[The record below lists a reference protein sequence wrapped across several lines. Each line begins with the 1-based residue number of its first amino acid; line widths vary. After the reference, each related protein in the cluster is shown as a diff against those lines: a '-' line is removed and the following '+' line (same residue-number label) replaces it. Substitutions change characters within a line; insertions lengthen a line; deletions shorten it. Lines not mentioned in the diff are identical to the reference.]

1 MNEKEAMDYI
11 EHIQEKLGS
20 DYSLRDVKE
29 LARRV
34 GHPERE
40 IKAVHIA
47 GTNGKGSVGNYI
59 STILAISGY
68 TVGHYVSPAVFDYYE
83 RIQRIDGPT
92 CTYISKEELAE
103 TITLLR
109 GHCEDM
115 VAEGFSH
122 PTAFEIETVMAFLL
136 FKEWDVDIAV
146 VECGLGGRLD
156 ATNILAGPLLTVFTS
171 ISLDHTKLLGSTV
184 TDIAREKYGIIKE
197 HALVISKK
205 QAECETLI
213 KEICSAK
220 RAELIL
226 IENKCIVPKDFLPA
240 QTTFFYKNEE
250 YTLQQGGVFQSEN
263 AAIAIES
270 ARALVQKGFEEITEK
285 AIKEG
290 LLQSRWKGRF
300 DVVSREPFLL
310 VDGAHNENAAKSL
323 CHSLEAYFPGEKF
336 SFIIGVFRDKAYRK
350 MLSLLFPIAEN
361 IYTVTAPGAR
371 GLPSGELYQCII
383 KEEGVTAYDCGRM
396 EDALKLALAENR
408 GGKIVVCGSLSILK
422 EVYLFF
428 GNLSRK
434 SH

>member
-68 TVGHYVSPAVFDYYE
+68 TVGRYVSPAVFDYYE

-103 TITLLR
+103 TITLLK

-136 FKEWDVDIAV
+136 FKAWDVDIAV

-184 TDIAREKYGIIKE
+184 ADIAREKYGIIKE

-226 IENKCIVPKDFLPA
+226 IENKCIVPKNFLPA

-270 ARALVQKGFEEITEK
+270 ARALVQKGF
-285 AIKEG
+285 
-290 LLQSRWKGRF
+290 
-300 DVVSREPFLL
+300 
-310 VDGAHNENAAKSL
+310 
-323 CHSLEAYFPGEKF
+323 
-336 SFIIGVFRDKAYRK
+336 
-350 MLSLLFPIAEN
+350 
-361 IYTVTAPGAR
+361 
-371 GLPSGELYQCII
+371 
-383 KEEGVTAYDCGRM
+383 
-396 EDALKLALAENR
+396 
-408 GGKIVVCGSLSILK
+408 
-422 EVYLFF
+422 
-428 GNLSRK
+428 
-434 SH
+434 